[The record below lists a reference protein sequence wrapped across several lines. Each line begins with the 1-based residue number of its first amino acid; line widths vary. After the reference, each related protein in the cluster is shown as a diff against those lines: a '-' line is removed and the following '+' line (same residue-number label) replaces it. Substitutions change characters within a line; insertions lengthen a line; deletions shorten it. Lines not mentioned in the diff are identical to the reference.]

1 MFFNA
6 FSSFIKET
14 QDKPAQRKYKI
25 HNISYLQD
33 KSAMVTC
40 EVLSSGQLI
49 NFEVTDIISDDKL
62 HMFSASDILLIT
74 DIYNKGNN
82 IGQGYVNSNQKYYN
96 FLSISFVLILI
107 LSNLAASKIFNV
119 FDYSIPSGIFFIPLT
134 YIISDIMT
142 EVYGY
147 YACRK
152 VIRMAMVC
160 NIIVSLWLYFITYLP
175 ADLSIPS
182 NAAFNTIFALSPR
195 IFIAAIPG
203 YYIGETMNAYILSAL
218 KAKLDGKFF
227 VFRAVTSTAIGAM
240 AESIVFCTLA
250 FYGIIS
256 LAQIISMVYI
266 LVAIKIMYEIA
277 VMPITVRLVYFLK
290 LNN

>member
-1 MFFNA
+1 MFFDA
-6 FSSFIKET
+6 FISFVKET
-14 QDKPAQRKYKI
+14 TAKNNQKQYKVK
-25 HNISYLQD
+25 NISYKAD
-33 KSAMVTC
+33 EIAVVSC
-40 EVLSSGQLI
+40 EVLSSGQII
-49 NFEVTDIISDDKL
+49 NFSAKDLISDEKL
-62 HMFSASDILLIT
+62 NMFGTSDILLIT
-74 DIYNKGNN
+74 DAYNNRNN
-82 IGQGYVNSNQKYYN
+82 AQRSHANNKYYN
-96 FLSISFVLILI
+96 LLFISFVVILI
-107 LSNLAASKIFNV
+107 LSGIGAGKICDV
-119 FDYSIPSGIFFIPLT
+119 FGYKLDAGTIFFPLT
-134 YIISDIMT
+134 YILSDITT

-147 YACRK
+147 YASRK